1 MNQVPKN
8 TSFVFRFTNLFGLD
22 SQIKKRRRGIAA
34 LFDLVVGYGRL
45 KALTRNTAISARVT
59 ELSGQ

>member
-1 MNQVPKN
+1 M
-8 TSFVFRFTNLFGLD
+8 SHLLFFRFTNLFGLD

-34 LFDLVVGYGRL
+34 FFDLVVGYGKL